1 MKKIIENLANIF
13 GTTTEDIMT
22 KLNLNDESNSKDLA
36 KSLGAYSVFAT
47 KEENAS
53 YINSKLANKE
63 EMINSQKNKIEELS
77 FQINNNLKT
86 QEKLNE
92 LVKNEWE
99 KLGIKR
105 SFEKENIDISS
116 FDFSNLKNS
125 IINYANSE
133 GLAMKKPDYDEFVS
147 DQKNENEANVVVING
162 AVKK

>member
-92 LVKNEWE
+92 LVKNE
-99 KLGIKR
+99 
-105 SFEKENIDISS
+105 
-116 FDFSNLKNS
+116 
-125 IINYANSE
+125 
-133 GLAMKKPDYDEFVS
+133 
-147 DQKNENEANVVVING
+147 
-162 AVKK
+162 